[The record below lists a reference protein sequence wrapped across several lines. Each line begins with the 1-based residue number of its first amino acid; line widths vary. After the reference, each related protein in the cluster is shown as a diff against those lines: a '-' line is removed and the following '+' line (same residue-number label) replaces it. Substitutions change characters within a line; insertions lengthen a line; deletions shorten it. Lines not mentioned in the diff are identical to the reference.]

1 MIKLFR
7 RKQAELPTT
16 EYVGTPVADSLEFL
30 AETMYD
36 CSQSIRKCEPLSLE
50 ILRDHGRAVMV
61 ANSDAVSVMGA
72 LMRRLSQ

>member
-7 RKQAELPTT
+7 RKKPELPAA

-30 AETMYD
+30 AETMFD
-36 CSQSIRKCEPLSLE
+36 CSQSIRRCEPLSLDV
-50 ILRDHGRAVMV
+50 LRDHGRAVMV

-72 LMRRLSQ
+72 RMRRLSQ